1 MTDLPVCNMELFGNS
16 VRQFW
21 MEDLEELLVKYP
33 NLEFPHRASFFLLL
47 LIDRAQGEI
56 SIDDQKIRLDESKAI
71 IIKPYCINSIYI
83 NRAAKG
89 KIICFTEDFFSLRYN
104 DNVLQKFGFNAIQGN
119 NFFRINERQKERW
132 ILLMGLMQDEFSTNK
147 QDYISVIRSYLNI
160 LLFEFDRSL
169 NTGLFSSVFRTKN
182 IRQDKVFE
190 FENLIEKHFLIH
202 KLPSEYAEKLHLTA
216 NYLNKICKEER
227 GQTAGALIRKRLII
241 EAQRLLQY
249 TNLSINEIA
258 YKLGFENSSY
268 FITVF
273 KRETSFPPDKYR
285 KLN

>member
-1 MTDLPVCNMELFGNS
+1 MTDLPVCSMELFGND

-21 MEDLEELLVKYP
+21 MEDLVELLVKYP
-33 NLEFPHRASFFLLL
+33 NFEFPHRTSFFLLL
-47 LIDRAQGEI
+47 LIDHAQGEI

-71 IIKPYCINSIYI
+71 IIKPYCINSIDI

-104 DNVLQKFGFNAIQGN
+104 NNVLQKFGFNARQGN

-132 ILLMGLMQDEFSTNK
+132 ILLMNLMQDEFSNNK
-147 QDYISVIRSYLNI
+147 QDWITVIRSYLNI
-160 LLFEFDRSL
+160 LLFEFDRSC
-169 NTGLFSSVFRTKN
+169 NNGFSPVFRIKN

-190 FENLIEKHFLIH
+190 FENLIEKHFITI
-202 KLPSEYAEKLHLTA
+202 KLPSEYARKLHLTA

-258 YKLGFENSSY
+258 DKLGFDNSSY

-285 KLN
+285 RLH

>member
-1 MTDLPVCNMELFGNS
+1 MTDLPVCSMELFGND

-21 MEDLEELLVKYP
+21 MEDLVELLVKYP
-33 NLEFPHRASFFLLL
+33 NFEFPHRTSFFLLL
-47 LIDRAQGEI
+47 LIDHAQGEI

-71 IIKPYCINSIYI
+71 IIKPYCINSIDI

-104 DNVLQKFGFNAIQGN
+104 NNVLQKFGFNARQGN

-132 ILLMGLMQDEFSTNK
+132 ILLMNLMQDEFSNNK
-147 QDYISVIRSYLNI
+147 QDWITVIRSYLNI
-160 LLFEFDRSL
+160 LLFEFDRSC
-169 NTGLFSSVFRTKN
+169 NNGFSPVFRIKN

-190 FENLIEKHFLIH
+190 FENLIEKHFLTI
-202 KLPSEYAEKLHLTA
+202 KLPSEYARKLHLTA

-258 YKLGFENSSY
+258 DKLGFDNSSY

-285 KLN
+285 RLH

>member
-1 MTDLPVCNMELFGNS
+1 MTDLPVCSMELFGND

-21 MEDLEELLVKYP
+21 MEDLVELLVKYP
-33 NLEFPHRASFFLLL
+33 NFEFPHRTSFFLLL
-47 LIDRAQGEI
+47 LIDHAQGEI

-71 IIKPYCINSIYI
+71 IIKPYCINSIDI

-104 DNVLQKFGFNAIQGN
+104 NNVLQKFGFNARQGN

-132 ILLMGLMQDEFSTNK
+132 ILLMNLMQDEFSNNK
-147 QDYISVIRSYLNI
+147 QDWITVIRSYLNI
-160 LLFEFDRSL
+160 LLFEFDRSC
-169 NTGLFSSVFRTKN
+169 NNGFSPVFRIKN

-190 FENLIEKHFLIH
+190 FENLIEKHFLTI
-202 KLPSEYAEKLHLTA
+202 KLPSEYARKLHLTA

-227 GQTAGALIRKRLII
+227 GQTAGALIRKRIII

-258 YKLGFENSSY
+258 DKLGFDNSSY

-285 KLN
+285 RLH

>member
-1 MTDLPVCNMELFGNS
+1 MTDLPVCSMELFGND

-21 MEDLEELLVKYP
+21 MEDLVELLVKYP
-33 NLEFPHRASFFLLL
+33 NFEFPHRTSFFLLL
-47 LIDRAQGEI
+47 LIDHAQGEI

-71 IIKPYCINSIYI
+71 IIKPYCINSIDI

-104 DNVLQKFGFNAIQGN
+104 NNVLQKFGFNARQGN

-132 ILLMGLMQDEFSTNK
+132 ILLMNLMQDEFSNKK
-147 QDYISVIRSYLNI
+147 QDWITVIRSYLNI
-160 LLFEFDRSL
+160 LLFEFDRSC
-169 NTGLFSSVFRTKN
+169 NNGFSPVFRIKN

-190 FENLIEKHFLIH
+190 FENLIEKHFLTI
-202 KLPSEYAEKLHLTA
+202 KLPCEYARKLHLTA

-258 YKLGFENSSY
+258 DKLGFDNSSY

-285 KLN
+285 RLH

>member
-1 MTDLPVCNMELFGNS
+1 MTDLPVCSMELFGND

-21 MEDLEELLVKYP
+21 MEDLVELLVKYP
-33 NLEFPHRASFFLLL
+33 NFEFPHRTSFFLLL
-47 LIDRAQGEI
+47 LIDHAQGEI

-71 IIKPYCINSIYI
+71 IIKPYCINSIDI

-104 DNVLQKFGFNAIQGN
+104 NNVLQKFGFNARQGK
-119 NFFRINERQKERW
+119 NFFRITELQKERW
-132 ILLMGLMQDEFSTNK
+132 VLLMNLMQDEFSNKK
-147 QDYISVIRSYLNI
+147 QDWITVIRSYLNI
-160 LLFEFDRSL
+160 LLFEFDRSC
-169 NTGLFSSVFRTKN
+169 NSGFSPVFRIKN

-190 FENLIEKHFLIH
+190 FENLIEKHFLAI

-258 YKLGFENSSY
+258 DKLGFDNSSY

-285 KLN
+285 RLH

>member
-1 MTDLPVCNMELFGNS
+1 MTDLPVCSMELFGND

-21 MEDLEELLVKYP
+21 MEDLVELLVKYP
-33 NLEFPHRASFFLLL
+33 NFEFPHRTSFFLLL
-47 LIDRAQGEI
+47 LIDHAQGEI
-56 SIDDQKIRLDESKAI
+56 SIYDQKIRLDESKAI
-71 IIKPYCINSIYI
+71 IIKPYCINSIDI

-104 DNVLQKFGFNAIQGN
+104 NNVLQKFGFNARQGN

-132 ILLMGLMQDEFSTNK
+132 ILLMNLMQDEFSNNK
-147 QDYISVIRSYLNI
+147 QDWITVIRSYLNI
-160 LLFEFDRSL
+160 LLFEFDRSC
-169 NTGLFSSVFRTKN
+169 NNGFSPVFRIKN

-190 FENLIEKHFLIH
+190 FENLIEKHFLTI
-202 KLPSEYAEKLHLTA
+202 KLPCEYARKLHLTA

-258 YKLGFENSSY
+258 DKLGFDNSSY

-285 KLN
+285 RLH

>member
-1 MTDLPVCNMELFGNS
+1 MTDLPVCSMELFGND

-21 MEDLEELLVKYP
+21 MEDLVELLVKYP
-33 NLEFPHRASFFLLL
+33 NFEFPHRTSFFLLL
-47 LIDRAQGEI
+47 LIDHAQGEI

-71 IIKPYCINSIYI
+71 IIKPYCINSIDI

-104 DNVLQKFGFNAIQGN
+104 NNVLQKFGFNARQGN

-132 ILLMGLMQDEFSTNK
+132 ILLMNLMQDEFSNNK
-147 QDYISVIRSYLNI
+147 QDWITVIRSYLNI
-160 LLFEFDRSL
+160 LLFEFDRSC
-169 NTGLFSSVFRTKN
+169 NNGFTPVFRIKN

-190 FENLIEKHFLIH
+190 FENLIEKHFLTI
-202 KLPSEYAEKLHLTA
+202 KLPSEYARKLHLTA

-258 YKLGFENSSY
+258 DKLGFDNSSY

-285 KLN
+285 RLH

>member
-1 MTDLPVCNMELFGNS
+1 MTDLPVCSMELFGND

-21 MEDLEELLVKYP
+21 MEDLVELLVKYP
-33 NLEFPHRASFFLLL
+33 NFEFPHRTSFFLLL
-47 LIDRAQGEI
+47 LIDHAQGEI

-71 IIKPYCINSIYI
+71 IIKPYCINSIDI

-104 DNVLQKFGFNAIQGN
+104 NNVLQKFGFNARQGN

-132 ILLMGLMQDEFSTNK
+132 ILLMNLMQDEFSNNK
-147 QDYISVIRSYLNI
+147 QDWITVIRSYLNI
-160 LLFEFDRSL
+160 LLFEFDRSS
-169 NTGLFSSVFRTKN
+169 NNGFSPVFRIKN
-182 IRQDKVFE
+182 ILQYKVFE
-190 FENLIEKHFLIH
+190 FENLIEKHFLTI
-202 KLPSEYAEKLHLTA
+202 KLPCEYARKLHLTA

-258 YKLGFENSSY
+258 DKLGFDNSSY

-285 KLN
+285 RLH

>member
-1 MTDLPVCNMELFGNS
+1 MTDLPVCSMELFGND

-21 MEDLEELLVKYP
+21 MEDLVELLVKYP
-33 NLEFPHRASFFLLL
+33 NFEFPHRTSFFLLL
-47 LIDRAQGEI
+47 LIDHAQGEI

-71 IIKPYCINSIYI
+71 IIKPYCINSIDI

-104 DNVLQKFGFNAIQGN
+104 NNVLQKFGFNARQGN

-132 ILLMGLMQDEFSTNK
+132 ILLMNLMQDEFSNNK
-147 QDYISVIRSYLNI
+147 QDWITVIRSYLNI
-160 LLFEFDRSL
+160 LLFEFDRSC
-169 NTGLFSSVFRTKN
+169 NNGFSPVFRIKN

-190 FENLIEKHFLIH
+190 FENLIEKHFLTI
-202 KLPSEYAEKLHLTA
+202 KLPSEYAIKLHLTA

-258 YKLGFENSSY
+258 DKLGFDNSSY

-285 KLN
+285 RLH